1 MRRSKSFN
9 SHAVVSDQE
18 IIEKILYGETAL
30 FEVLIRRY
38 NSALYKIARN
48 YGFNAHD
55 AEDLVQEAHFTAY
68 MQLRSFEHRSSYK
81 TWLSKILIN
90 KCLYKLNYGYF
101 KNERPGNEVIDENTQ
116 PVLRNLV
123 DEQTEKKIF
132 SKELARV
139 LENCLQHLPV
149 DYRTVFVLREM
160 EGFNVAETAALL
172 NITPVNVR
180 VRLNRAKAM
189 LQKHLE
195 RFYSS
200 IDLYDFNDA
209 HCDHIVRGV
218 YTMIYEQI
226 PPVC

>member
-1 MRRSKSFN
+1 
-9 SHAVVSDQE
+9 
-18 IIEKILYGETAL
+18 
-30 FEVLIRRY
+30 
-38 NSALYKIARN
+38 
-48 YGFNAHD
+48 
-55 AEDLVQEAHFTAY
+55 
-68 MQLRSFEHRSSYK
+68 
-81 TWLSKILIN
+81 
-90 KCLYKLNYGYF
+90 F

-209 HCDHIVRGV
+209 HCDNIVRGV

-226 PPVC
+226 SPVC